1 MKSTNHA
8 LHFVRHSLGIAVMA
22 MLCGHALTA
31 GAQDR
36 TEKQQRFEADVQ
48 ACRSG
53 KTGQNFDAC
62 MKEAKAVYAA
72 PVAAGA
78 SGTAEQR
85 QRAELLRCDV
95 FTGDERTAC
104 VARLSGEAT
113 VSGSVAGCGILRE
126 TITTEIVP
134 PNATAPAAAGS
145 Q

>member
-1 MKSTNHA
+1 MNTTNRVS
-8 LHFVRHSLGIAVMA
+8 HFVRHSLGIAVVA
-22 MLCGHALTA
+22 MVCGQALMVS
-31 GAQDR
+31 AQEPSD
-36 TEKQQRFEADVQ
+36 KQQRFEADVQ

-53 KTGQNFDAC
+53 KTGQDFDAC

-104 VARLSGEAT
+104 IARLNGEAT
-113 VSGSVAGCGILRE
+113 VSGSVAGGGILRE

-134 PNATAPAAAGS
+134 PSSTAPAAAGS